1 MTQLLNW
8 VSTRVALRGEEGQT
22 AVEYALVVA
31 LVAIVIAG
39 FLAGG
44 ATNFFDTFWQKVTDA
59 LG

>member
-1 MTQLLNW
+1 MTQLLFW
-8 VSTRVALRGEEGQT
+8 LSSRASLRGEAGQT
-22 AVEYALVVA
+22 AVEYSLVVA

-44 ATNFFDTFWQKVTDA
+44 ATDFFSTFWTKVTDA